1 MAQYQKDDGSHKF
14 IRKLLALP
22 FLPVKEIKSQFK
34 TLYKTAEEGTIPQMM
49 ELVEYIKAQWIKNP
63 LFKPRS
69 WCVYSQPIRTNNDV
83 EGWHNAINRRAS
95 GKSDLPLYMLIEL
108 LHQEAF
114 LVSIVK
120 KLVSDNKLSRGQR
133 RKYRVLQGRIFA
145 EWEKYEKR
153 ERTGRE
159 LLRAISKI
167 NGPRHD

>member
-1 MAQYQKDDGSHKF
+1 M
-14 IRKLLALP
+14 P

-69 WCVYSQPIRTNNDV
+69 WYVYSQPIRTNNDV